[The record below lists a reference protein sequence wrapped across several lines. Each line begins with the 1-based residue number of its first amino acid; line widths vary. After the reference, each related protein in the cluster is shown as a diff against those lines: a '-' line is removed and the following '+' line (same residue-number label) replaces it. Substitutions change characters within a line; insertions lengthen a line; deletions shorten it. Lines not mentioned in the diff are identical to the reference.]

1 MKLRTKFLIFAITI
15 HAIMSLMAILVYQTS
30 VYWFLAC
37 EALILVSI
45 YVTIQLY
52 KAHVRPLNTLGAGI
66 ETLKEKDFSLTFNK
80 TGHYE
85 MDLLVDVF
93 NNMIKQLREER
104 IQVNEQHYFLEK
116 LIQASPAGIII
127 LNYDDKIAQTN
138 PAALRLLNLKPDVLL
153 GRNPSDIPGEIFNLL
168 SRLKSGESGT
178 AKGRGSKTFKCHKSH
193 FINKGFHQHFILI
206 EEVTGEIL
214 LAEKKAYEKVIRM
227 MSHEINNTVG
237 AVNSLLDSVHKAR
250 YQDTEDEYGELLQL
264 SIDRNRRM
272 AKFMSNFADVVRLP
286 EVKME
291 RKDIHQVVRNIYLL
305 YAEQLKR
312 KEIHLA
318 LDLFEGP
325 FFLFFDENQLEQVL
339 INVVK
344 NAAESIEKDGTIT
357 LITGEDPPHLI
368 IRDTGKG
375 ISESTKDK
383 LFSPFFSNKKEGQGI
398 GLTIAREI
406 LHRHGYGF
414 SLETRSNGYTEFT
427 IDFYKI

>member
-1 MKLRTKFLIFAITI
+1 MKLRSRFLFFVVIV
-15 HAIMSLMAILVYQTS
+15 HAIMTLMAILVYQIG

-37 EALILVSI
+37 EALILVSV
-45 YVTIQLY
+45 YVTTQLY
-52 KAHVRPLNTLGAGI
+52 KAHVKPLNMLASGI

-85 MDLLVDVF
+85 MDLLIDVF
-93 NNMIKQLREER
+93 NSMIKQLREER
-104 IQVNEQHYFLEK
+104 IQVNEQHFFLEK

-127 LNYDDKIAQTN
+127 LSYDDEIDQVN
-138 PAALRLLNLKPDVLL
+138 PAALRSLNTNSTALL
-153 GRNPSDIPGEIFNLL
+153 GRKPSELQGEIFDLL
-168 SRLKSGESGT
+168 SGLKSGESGT
-178 AKGRGSKTFKCHKSH
+178 VKGRGSKTFKCHKSH

-214 LAEKKAYEKVIRM
+214 LAEKQAYEKVIRM

-250 YQDTEDEYGELLQL
+250 FREPEDEYGELLQL
-264 SIDRNRRM
+264 GINRNKRM

-286 EVKME
+286 EVKKE
-291 RKDIHQVVRNIYLL
+291 RKDLHKVIRNIHLL
-305 YAEQLKR
+305 YSEQLTHKQ
-312 KEIHLA
+312 IHLE
-318 LDLFEGP
+318 LKLFEGP

-344 NAAESIEKDGTIT
+344 NAAESIENSGMIT
-357 LITGEDPPHLI
+357 LITTENPPQLI

-375 ISESTKDK
+375 ISESVKEK

-398 GLTIAREI
+398 GLTITKEI
-406 LHRHGYGF
+406 LHRHGYSF
-414 SLETRSNGYTEFT
+414 SLETKQEGYTEFT
-427 IDFYKI
+427 IDF

>member
-1 MKLRTKFLIFAITI
+1 
-15 HAIMSLMAILVYQTS
+15 
-30 VYWFLAC
+30 
-37 EALILVSI
+37 
-45 YVTIQLY
+45 
-52 KAHVRPLNTLGAGI
+52 
-66 ETLKEKDFSLTFNK
+66 
-80 TGHYE
+80 
-85 MDLLVDVF
+85 
-93 NNMIKQLREER
+93 
-104 IQVNEQHYFLEK
+104 
-116 LIQASPAGIII
+116 
-127 LNYDDKIAQTN
+127 
-138 PAALRLLNLKPDVLL
+138 
-153 GRNPSDIPGEIFNLL
+153 
-168 SRLKSGESGT
+168 
-178 AKGRGSKTFKCHKSH
+178 
-193 FINKGFHQHFILI
+193 
-206 EEVTGEIL
+206 
-214 LAEKKAYEKVIRM
+214 
-227 MSHEINNTVG
+227 
-237 AVNSLLDSVHKAR
+237 
-250 YQDTEDEYGELLQL
+250 
-264 SIDRNRRM
+264 
-272 AKFMSNFADVVRLP
+272 MSNFADVVRLP

-305 YAEQLKR
+305 YAEQLKH

-357 LITGEDPPHLI
+357 LITGEEPPHLI

-414 SLETRSNGYTEFT
+414 SLETRSNGCTEFT